1 MENIENKIING
12 EELDGYERKMCAWGE
27 VGKHIDEEEGDSWRW
42 TQSVSTIFE
51 IDGQLY
57 CIDWERGLT
66 ECQDNEY
73 PYQPYK
79 VKRVEKEVTTTIITY
94 VKMED

>member
-12 EELDGYERKMCAWGE
+12 EKLGEYERKLCAWGE
-27 VGKHIDEEEGDSWRW
+27 VGKYIDEEEGDSGRW
-42 TQSVSTIFE
+42 MQRISTIFE

-57 CIDWERGLT
+57 RIDWERGLT

-79 VKRVEKEVTTTIITY
+79 VKREEKIVTTTIVNY
-94 VKMED
+94 VRMEG